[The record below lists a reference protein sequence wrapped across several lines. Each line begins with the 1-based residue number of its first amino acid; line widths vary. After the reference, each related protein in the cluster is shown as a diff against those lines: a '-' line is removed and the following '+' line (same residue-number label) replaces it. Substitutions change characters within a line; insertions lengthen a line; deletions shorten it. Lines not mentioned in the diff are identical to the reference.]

1 MIDVLNSSGFDT
13 RPATFVAPAPENT
26 FSPFAGGVGPP
37 PPGGWLLPPSSWPR
51 LHPTSP
57 TALDAVD
64 RLAARNLSRR
74 VLYELQVLRDAGA
87 LLAPPRVDE
96 EL

>member
-1 MIDVLNSSGFDT
+1 
-13 RPATFVAPAPENT
+13 
-26 FSPFAGGVGPP
+26 
-37 PPGGWLLPPSSWPR
+37 
-51 LHPTSP
+51 
-57 TALDAVD
+57 LDAVD